1 VNRPIKSGAHGAI
14 DYGFLALNLSASS
27 LLGLNG
33 PARALAY
40 LFGGAQGSLNAVTD
54 QPLALRRIVPFGT
67 HCTIE
72 LSGGPLFVALPLA
85 LPLALPWLTG
95 ALKEPEARAYF
106 LILGAVLVA
115 VYGLTDW
122 EAQPDG

>member
-1 VNRPIKSGAHGAI
+1 VNKPIKPGAHGAI
-14 DYGFLALNLSASS
+14 DYGLLALNLSAPS

-33 PARALAY
+33 AARALAY
-40 LFGGAQGSLNAVTD
+40 LFGGAQGGLNAVTD

-67 HCTIE
+67 HGTIE
-72 LSGGPLFVALPLA
+72 LSSGPLFVALPLA
-85 LPLALPWLTG
+85 LPWLTG
-95 ALKEPEARAYF
+95 TLKEPKARAYF

>member
-1 VNRPIKSGAHGAI
+1 VNKPIKSGAHGAI
-14 DYGFLALNLSASS
+14 DYGFLALNLSAPS

-33 PARALAY
+33 AARALAY
-40 LFGGAQGSLNAVTD
+40 LFGGAQGLLNAVTD

-67 HCTIE
+67 HGTIE
-72 LSGGPLFVALPLA
+72 LPSGPLFVALPLI
-85 LPLALPWLTG
+85 TG
-95 ALKEPEARAYF
+95 ALKEAKARAYF

>member
-1 VNRPIKSGAHGAI
+1 VNEPIKPGTHGAI
-14 DYGFLALNLSASS
+14 DYGFLALNPSATS

-33 PARALAY
+33 AARALAY
-40 LFGGAQGSLNAVTD
+40 LFGGAQGGPNAVTD

-67 HCTIE
+67 HGTME
-72 LSGGPLFVALPLA
+72 LSSGPLFAA
-85 LPLALPWLTG
+85 LPLALPWPTG
-95 ALKEPEARAYF
+95 APKGPEARAYF

-115 VYGLTDW
+115 VYGLNDR

>member
-1 VNRPIKSGAHGAI
+1 VNKPIKPGAHGAI
-14 DYGFLALNLSASS
+14 DYGLLALNLSAPS

-33 PARALAY
+33 AARALAY
-40 LFGGAQGSLNAVTD
+40 LFGGAQGGLNAVTD
-54 QPLALRRIVPFGT
+54 QPLALRSIVPFGT
-67 HCTIE
+67 HGTIE
-72 LSGGPLFVALPLA
+72 LSSGPLFVA

-95 ALKEPEARAYF
+95 ALKEPKARAYF

>member
-1 VNRPIKSGAHGAI
+1 VNKPIKSGAHGAI
-14 DYGFLALNLSASS
+14 DYGFLALNLSAPS

-33 PARALAY
+33 AARALAY
-40 LFGGAQGSLNAVTD
+40 LFGGAQGGPNAVTD

-67 HCTIE
+67 HGTME
-72 LSGGPLFVALPLA
+72 LSSGPLFAA
-85 LPLALPWLTG
+85 LPLALPWPTG
-95 ALKEPEARAYF
+95 APKGPEARAYF

-115 VYGLTDW
+115 VYGLNDR

>member
-1 VNRPIKSGAHGAI
+1 MNEPIKSGAHGAI
-14 DYGFLALNLSASS
+14 DYGLLGLNLSAPS

-33 PARALAY
+33 AARALAY
-40 LFGGAQGSLNAVTD
+40 LFGGAQGGLNAVTD
-54 QPLALRRIVPFGT
+54 QPLALRRIVPFRT
-67 HCTIE
+67 HGTIE
-72 LSGGPLFVALPLA
+72 LSSGPLFVA

-95 ALKEPEARAYF
+95 ALKEPEARTYF

-115 VYGLTDW
+115 VYGLTER